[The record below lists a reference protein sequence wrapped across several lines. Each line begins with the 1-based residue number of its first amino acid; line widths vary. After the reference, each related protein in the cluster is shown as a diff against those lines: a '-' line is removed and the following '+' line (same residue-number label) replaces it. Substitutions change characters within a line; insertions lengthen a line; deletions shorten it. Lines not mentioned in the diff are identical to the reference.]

1 MSKEMSI
8 FIQTS
13 QVLGCA
19 TLVLL
24 ENNRR
29 TLNLDEFM
37 YICAT
42 VDGTIRK
49 KCNAVLEIYNT
60 KVHTV
65 VDTYSNIFDRRRTD
79 IYIKERVT
87 KKAIEYYFTSSL
99 PNDVKKIICGIFN
112 EKLMSA

>member
-8 FIQTS
+8 FVQTS
-13 QVLGCA
+13 QVLGCVI
-19 TLVLL
+19 LVLL

-42 VDGTIRK
+42 VDDTIRK
-49 KCNAVLEIYNT
+49 KCNAILEMYNT

-65 VDTYSNIFDRRRTD
+65 VDMYSNVFDRRRTD

-87 KKAIEYYFTSSL
+87 KKVIEYYFTSSL
-99 PNDVKKIICGIFN
+99 SDDVKKVICEVFN

>member
-1 MSKEMSI
+1 MSKKMSI

-19 TLVLL
+19 VLVLL

-42 VDGTIRK
+42 VDDTIRK
-49 KCNAVLEIYNT
+49 KCNAVLEMYNT
-60 KVHTV
+60 KVRTV
-65 VDTYSNIFDRRRTD
+65 VDMYSNIFDRRKTD
-79 IYIKERVT
+79 IYIKECVT

-99 PNDVKKIICGIFN
+99 PNDVKKVICEVFN
-112 EKLMSA
+112 EKLISA